1 MVNYATTPDATNL
14 AGSRSAVGSGSA
26 LQKRTPVAQATTI
39 VLKVTAA
46 VPLELAILWTAHS
59 AAPTAAI
66 AIRTSTVVNVQVA
79 RGTAA
84 LERGVVTLVLTDI
97 LSAQITSTQ
106 TFSQYTGSVANASST
121 ASSSSGAASGSGTV
135 SSSGAAGSSGY
146 PQYHYTTFTYFQV
159 VYFHSQGESTTSL
172 DSSTITKQTLLSAYA
187 SNNYEAETMFT
198 SMERSIQAHASATTL
213 PLATSGPSASSSA
226 SPAVT
231 INAAGVSGLSRHM
244 LSRTD
249 IPSMCLLALGGLAG
263 VLAVAL

>member
-1 MVNYATTPDATNL
+1 MYDLV
-14 AGSRSAVGSGSA
+14 SAMEFS
-26 LQKRTPVAQATTI
+26 LTI
-39 VLKVTAA
+39 
-46 VPLELAILWTAHS
+46 
-59 AAPTAAI
+59 
-66 AIRTSTVVNVQVA
+66 
-79 RGTAA
+79 
-84 LERGVVTLVLTDI
+84 
-97 LSAQITSTQ
+97 
-106 TFSQYTGSVANASST
+106 
-121 ASSSSGAASGSGTV
+121 
-135 SSSGAAGSSGY
+135 
-146 PQYHYTTFTYFQV
+146 PQYTTFTYFQVRFWILSLYPRIPIWMIRAQV